1 MPTFD
6 TDEVDKLIRDLG
18 YLQIAKQKGAKVFLL
33 RLVRDATE
41 LQGVLGQYPAVR
53 YAPLDYHYLLLK
65 YLAVL
70 SPDLVADLCSRRHG
84 WRGVVV
90 AAWLSCMRP
99 SPLLAEPLATCQ
111 QRTPEPNRWLVEL
124 AMSQVGATGWS
135 GDPEI
140 LDLLQS
146 LRQSLAP
153 LPLPRFSLNRFPAPA
168 QLGRMRAERLLVRHA
183 YRAGGLSAAQAAV
196 RGTLLERRGAQ

>member
-6 TDEVDKLIRDLG
+6 VDEVDKLIWDLG
-18 YLQIAKQKGAKVFLL
+18 YLQIAKQKGAKVFLQ

-41 LQGVLGQYPAVR
+41 LKCVLGQYPAVR

-70 SPDLVADLCSRRHG
+70 SPALVADLCSRRYG

-90 AAWLSCMRP
+90 AAWLCCMSP
-99 SPLLAEPLATCQ
+99 SPLLAEPLAPWQ
-111 QRTPEPNRWLVEL
+111 QRAPEPNRWLVAL
-124 AMSQVGATGWS
+124 AMSQAGAIGWS
-135 GDPEI
+135 GDPE
-140 LDLLQS
+140 LSDLLQS

-153 LPLPRFSLNRFPAPA
+153 LPLPSFSLNRFPAPA

-183 YRAGGLSAAQAAV
+183 YRAGGLSAAQAAI
-196 RGTLLERRGAQ
+196 RGTLLEQRAAQ